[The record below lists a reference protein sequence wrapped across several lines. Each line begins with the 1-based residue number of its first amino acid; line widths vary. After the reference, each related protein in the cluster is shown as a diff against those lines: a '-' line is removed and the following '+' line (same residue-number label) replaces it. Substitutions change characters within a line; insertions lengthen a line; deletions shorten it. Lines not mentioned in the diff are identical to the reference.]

1 MWKKK
6 LQTKKLQFFVIGGIL
21 AFATMILSTCISF
34 SNEVYDYIDAEY
46 DDPVNANLYIT
57 ATKGTSSVLK
67 KAIDKRQDIKRMET
81 LSGYLLKDFPLYH
94 GKDLVTDLNDDVTIL
109 VLPDYTTSSL
119 SLTPVKGKVTENG
132 PAKGEIWIQSLFSD
146 IYDIPVGDTF
156 RLNGNTFT
164 VSTIV
169 NDIRKPVSMT
179 KGYTIFIN
187 EEDKRYFSTLE
198 TLDYILLS
206 SNTKEETLLQWLDDT
221 LYSTEHRVLVK
232 ETLSELKLKSSLM
245 TILVSGLGTLSAG
258 LMLVLTIVII
268 LFFIRNTILTE
279 YRSIGTY
286 KAVGFTSRQIK
297 GFYLKAYAVVG
308 FFAIITGALLGLPL
322 SYFIGNIALEYVG
335 DYGLSSVSIFSTI
348 AIIIITFLILLGSI
362 TFALRRITKI
372 TPVEA
377 LRMGMANSKIKLKRS
392 LIKRAHSPFAMSIND
407 IWKHK
412 GSSLIILT
420 IITLTF
426 YIAIFL
432 TNMGY
437 SFSRMDENAS
447 KWVSLP
453 DCELY
458 VNTTNTYATE
468 DFLKFLDKN
477 TYVKDYIVG
486 QIGANVLLKHEDD
499 KLNLN
504 YATISTFDTLD
515 SSRTHVTY
523 QKGRPPKNSNEIAID
538 DVTLADSGYR
548 LGDYIE
554 VEIEGVKKNVMICG
568 IYDTMMAP
576 SVFLH
581 PSTFKELGIAPEKYQ
596 SNVVI
601 ILKDPKDIEAF
612 KASVLK
618 AYPTYSF
625 ITMSGMIEDIKD
637 SIISIMVPIT
647 VLLIAVFFTF
657 TLLNIANLIITN
669 NNGLKHDF
677 GIMKAFGFSTG
688 YIIGRNAS
696 RVAILTGLGLL
707 LSVLLDHCLSGLL
720 FYNTLGVP
728 AYCFYPVETF
738 ILLTGGFL
746 LILFLTLLLS
756 LPIRG
761 ITPRNLMEE

>member
-34 SNEVYDYIDAEY
+34 SNEVYDYIDVSY
-46 DDPVNANLYIT
+46 DDPNNANLYIT
-57 ATKGTSSVLK
+57 ATKGTSAVIEEA
-67 KAIDKRQDIKRMET
+67 KAKRQDIDRMET
-81 LSGYLLKDFPLYH
+81 LSGYLLKNYPLYH
-94 GKDLVTDLNDDVTIL
+94 GNDLVTDLSDNITIL

-119 SLTPVKGKVTENG
+119 SLTPIQGNSKDKG

-156 RLNGNTFT
+156 TLKDTTFI

-179 KGYTIFIN
+179 DGYTIFIN
-187 EEDKRYFSTLE
+187 EADAKYFSSLE
-198 TLDYILLS
+198 AVDYVLLS
-206 SNTKEETLLQWLDDT
+206 SNTSEETLTEWLDT
-221 LYSTEHRVLVK
+221 VFTNEHRALVK

-245 TILVSGLGTLSAG
+245 TILVSGLGTLAAG
-258 LMLVLTIVII
+258 LMLILTIVII

-279 YRSIGTY
+279 FKAIGTY
-286 KAVGFTSRQIK
+286 KSMGFTSRQIQ
-297 GFYLKAYAVVG
+297 GFYLKAYAFVG
-308 FFAIITGALLGLPL
+308 LFSITTGSFLGLPL
-322 SYFIGNIALEYVG
+322 SYYIGKIALEYVG
-335 DYGLSSVSIFSTI
+335 DYGLSSVSIFTTV
-348 AIIIITFLILLGSI
+348 AIIIVTFLILLASVAL
-362 TFALRRITKI
+362 ALRRIGKI

-377 LRMGMANSKIKLKRS
+377 LRMGMTNSKVKLKRS
-392 LIKRAHSPFAMSIND
+392 LLKRAHSSFAMSIND

-412 GSSLIILT
+412 GSSAIILT

-426 YIAIFL
+426 YIAILL

-437 SFSRMDENAS
+437 SFTRMDENAA

-458 VNTTNTYATE
+458 VDTTNTYATDE
-468 DFLKFLDKN
+468 FLQFLDEN
-477 TYVKDYIVG
+477 PYVKNHIVG
-486 QIGANVLLKHEDD
+486 QIYSKVILKNEDE

-504 YATISTFDTLD
+504 YAMISTFDNLD
-515 SSRTHVTY
+515 PSITHVTY
-523 QKGRPPKNSNEIAID
+523 PKGRPPKNSNEIAID
-538 DVTLADSGYR
+538 DVTLADSGYN

-554 VEIEGVKKNVMICG
+554 VEIEGIKKNVMICG

-576 SVFLH
+576 AVTFH
-581 PSTFKELGIAPEKYQ
+581 PDTFRELGISPEKYS

-601 ILKDPKDIEAF
+601 ILNHPEDVEAF
-612 KASVLK
+612 KESVLK
-618 AYPTYSF
+618 EYPTYSF

-669 NNGLKHDF
+669 NNNLRHSF

-688 YIIGRNAS
+688 YIIRRNAF
-696 RVAILTGLGLL
+696 RIAILTVLGLSCSL
-707 LSVLLDHCLSGLL
+707 LLDHFLSGPL

-728 AYCFYPVETF
+728 AYCFYPLET
-738 ILLTGGFL
+738 ILLLAGGLL
-746 LILFLTLLLS
+746 LILLLTLLLS
-756 LPIRG
+756 LPIRS
-761 ITPRNLMEE
+761 ITPKNLMEE